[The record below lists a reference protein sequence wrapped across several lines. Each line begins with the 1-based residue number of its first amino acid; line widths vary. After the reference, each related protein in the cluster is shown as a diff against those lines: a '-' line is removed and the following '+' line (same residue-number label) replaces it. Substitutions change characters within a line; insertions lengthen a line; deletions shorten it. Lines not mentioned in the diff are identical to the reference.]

1 MGGGEQ
7 SGHSR
12 KREQGVQRPGARPN
26 VACLGFGSS
35 RAETG
40 RRGEDES
47 IWGHTR
53 GTFLET
59 SAPRWGLGRCPSLLE
74 RCQQQPRRR
83 SGKARATA
91 TPGLAA

>member
-1 MGGGEQ
+1 M
-7 SGHSR
+7 
-12 KREQGVQRPGARPN
+12 
-26 VACLGFGSS
+26 ACLGHGSS

-47 IWGHTR
+47 IWGHTT

-59 SAPRWGLGRCPSLLE
+59 SAPHWGLGRCPSLLE
-74 RCQQQPRRR
+74 RCQWQPRRR

-91 TPGLAA
+91 TPELAA

>member
-1 MGGGEQ
+1 MSGG
-7 SGHSR
+7 
-12 KREQGVQRPGARPN
+12 
-26 VACLGFGSS
+26 
-35 RAETG
+35 RAERPFQEVGTG
-40 RRGEDES
+40 CAKARGVTKRGMLGVWQQQSRDRRRGEDES
-47 IWGHTR
+47 IWGHTS

-91 TPGLAA
+91 TPELAA